1 MRQLGIVPKP
11 AAGPVQ
17 QVDLGTEHR
26 LGPIRRRGTSIG
38 DHHGR
43 RGADGSKEP
52 CGHWLCRPLHTH
64 REVAPDVATGCVV
77 VVVGGGEVVVVVF
90 GWDVDCEFEDA
101 EPSSLPDD
109 ACCVDGGCVV
119 EVEVGGT
126 TVVALGAGLVVA
138 VPVVAAELEPGRSCA
153 TTTPMS

>member
-1 MRQLGIVPKP
+1 
-11 AAGPVQ
+11 
-17 QVDLGTEHR
+17 
-26 LGPIRRRGTSIG
+26 
-38 DHHGR
+38 
-43 RGADGSKEP
+43 
-52 CGHWLCRPLHTH
+52 
-64 REVAPDVATGCVV
+64 VV

-153 TTTPMS
+153 TTTPMSAVKPVAAKAASRVRRLTRLWARSLAPGD